1 MQPGRRVAFDI
12 GKSRIGV
19 AVSDPH
25 GILASPRDFVS
36 RAADDEKTFSDLVD
50 IISEAGAIAVFV
62 GLPANLKNQNTESTR
77 DAIAIARQ
85 LAKLAEIPVRMV
97 DERFTTKIASSA
109 MSQAGKSTRHQ
120 RAGIDSAAAAII
132 LETALDYE
140 RLKEEFAG
148 TPIEEFADD

>member
-1 MQPGRRVAFDI
+1 
-12 GKSRIGV
+12 
-19 AVSDPH
+19 
-25 GILASPRDFVS
+25 
-36 RAADDEKTFSDLVD
+36 
-50 IISEAGAIAVFV
+50 
-62 GLPANLKNQNTESTR
+62 
-77 DAIAIARQ
+77 
-85 LAKLAEIPVRMV
+85 MV